1 MICKNCGVEYE
12 NGSFCPNCGLND
24 NAQIVMP
31 NIPAPN
37 PPMFGFGIA
46 SMIAGIFAVFMSF
59 ACIYGTLPQIL
70 WGVLALVFSLIAKSA
85 AKKVNMKN
93 GMANA
98 GFILSIISFAIALLY
113 IILFVLYVIILILAN
128 VSY

>member
-1 MICKNCGVEYE
+1 MLCKNCGVEFS
-12 NGSFCPNCGLND
+12 GSDFCPNCGFID
-24 NAQIVMP
+24 NPQISMP
-31 NIPAPN
+31 NVQVAN

-113 IILFVLYVIILILAN
+113 IILFVLYIIIIVFAAN
-128 VSY
+128 Y